1 MFEPKFTSYSS
12 GRSLVISMCMLR
24 GLCYFLFHHLGHHS
38 KVTISLDQK
47 DDRTEL
53 KLIQTGIPEE
63 DFERTKEGWKQF
75 YFGNMKRTFCW
86 GMKYF

>member
-1 MFEPKFTSYSS
+1 M
-12 GRSLVISMCMLR
+12 
-24 GLCYFLFHHLGHHS
+24 YFLLHHLGHHS

-47 DDRTEL
+47 DDHTEL

-75 YFGNMKRTFCW
+75 YWGNMKQTFCW
-86 GMKYF
+86 GMRYFWLELLYDLALFYFEHVIVTWECW

>member
-1 MFEPKFTSYSS
+1 M
-12 GRSLVISMCMLR
+12 
-24 GLCYFLFHHLGHHS
+24 YFLFHHLGHHS

-75 YFGNMKRTFCW
+75 YWGNMKQTFCW
-86 GMKYF
+86 GMQYFWLELLYDLALFYFEHVIVTWECW